1 MRDPGQHLPNAK
13 SEDFGS
19 QSKQVGHPSSVDAK
33 ESFGTE
39 EIWRWVAKVRGYS
52 TTIFITIFSK
62 ELGKK

>member
-1 MRDPGQHLPNAK
+1 VRDPGQHLPNAK

-39 EIWRWVAKVRGYS
+39 EI
-52 TTIFITIFSK
+52 
-62 ELGKK
+62 